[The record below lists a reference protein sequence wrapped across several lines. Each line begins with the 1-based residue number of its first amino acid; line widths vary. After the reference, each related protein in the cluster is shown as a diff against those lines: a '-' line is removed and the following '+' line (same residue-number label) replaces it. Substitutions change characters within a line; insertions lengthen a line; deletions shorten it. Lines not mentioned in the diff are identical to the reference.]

1 MNQKFLVLITFVALI
16 FGCSPNNVKIDA
28 SISKILDSA
37 GVQGSFALLENG
49 SGQFTIANLSRYK
62 DSAYSPLN
70 TFFIIPSLMAL
81 DNGLMT
87 QNASTWVSTDSI
99 GFYQHL
105 IATIGRE
112 ALIKTIDSIHYG
124 KGIVSTNLNE
134 FWRDHSLRI
143 TADEQLGL
151 VKKMFFKELPFQ
163 KRSQEMFKKMISKE
177 DNSNYHLSYIEA
189 ADSLSQISWVIG
201 FVEENTH
208 IYFFVLNTSAPNQL
222 AAPKGASKSA
232 VPLLKTI
239 LLQQGFLKGLR

>member
-1 MNQKFLVLITFVALI
+1 MNQKLLVLITLVALV

-28 SISKILDSA
+28 SISKLMDSA

-49 SGQFTIANLSRYK
+49 SGQFTIANLARYK

-81 DNGLMT
+81 DNGMIT
-87 QNASTWVSTDSI
+87 QNATTWVSTDSI
-99 GFYQHL
+99 AFYQQL
-105 IATIGRE
+105 MSTIGRN
-112 ALIKTIDSIHYG
+112 AILKAIDSIHYG
-124 KGIVSTNLNE
+124 KGMVSANLNE

-151 VKKMFFKELPFQ
+151 IKKMFFKELPFQ
-163 KRSQEMFKKMISKE
+163 KRSQELFKKMISKE
-177 DNSNYHLSYIEA
+177 DNSNYHLSYLA
-189 ADSLSQISWVIG
+189 ATDNMSQMSWVLG
-201 FVEENTH
+201 FVEENKH
-208 IYFFVLNTSAPNQL
+208 IYFFVLNTSASNQL
-222 AAPKGASKSA
+222 PASNGAAKSA

>member
-1 MNQKFLVLITFVALI
+1 MNQKLLVLITFVALF

-28 SISKILDSA
+28 SISKLLDSA

-49 SGQFTIANLSRYK
+49 SGQFTISNLSRYK

-81 DNGLMT
+81 DNGMIS
-87 QNASTWVSTDSI
+87 QNASTWVSAGSI
-99 GFYQHL
+99 AFYQHL
-105 IATIGRE
+105 IVNIGRA

-124 KGIVSTNLNE
+124 KGIVSTNLND
-134 FWRDHSLRI
+134 FWRDNSLRI

-151 VKKMFFKELPFQ
+151 IKKMFFKELPFQ

-177 DNSNYHLSYIEA
+177 DNSNYHLSYMEA
-189 ADSLSQISWVIG
+189 ADSLTQISWVVG
-201 FVEENTH
+201 FVEENKH
-208 IYFFVLNTSAPNQL
+208 IYFFVLNTSASKQGSAPNGTVQ
-222 AAPKGASKSA
+222 SA

>member
-1 MNQKFLVLITFVALI
+1 MNQKLLVLITFVALI

-28 SISKILDSA
+28 SISKLLDSA

-87 QNASTWVSTDSI
+87 HNASTWVSADSI
-99 GFYQHL
+99 SFYQHL
-105 IATIGRE
+105 IATIGR
-112 ALIKTIDSIHYG
+112 APLIKTLDSIHYG
-124 KGIVSTNLNE
+124 KGIVSSNLNE

-151 VKKMFFKELPFQ
+151 IKKMFFKELPFQ

-189 ADSLSQISWVIG
+189 SDSASHHSWVLG
-201 FVEENTH
+201 FEEENKH
-208 IYFFVLNTSAPNQL
+208 IYFFVLNT
-222 AAPKGASKSA
+222 KGRKQGSTNTSPARSS
-232 VPLLKTI
+232 VPLLKKI
-239 LLQQGFLKGLR
+239 LLQQGFLQGLR

>member
-1 MNQKFLVLITFVALI
+1 MNQKLLVLITVVALF

-28 SISKILDSA
+28 AISKLLDSA

-62 DSAYSPLN
+62 DSAYTPLN
-70 TFFIIPSLMAL
+70 TFFIVPSLMAL
-81 DNGLMT
+81 DNGMIS
-87 QNASTWVSTDSI
+87 QNPSTWVSSDSVD
-99 GFYQHL
+99 FYQQL
-105 IATIGRE
+105 ISKLGRATM
-112 ALIKTIDSIHYG
+112 IKTIDTLHYG
-124 KGIVSTNLNE
+124 KGIVSNQLND
-134 FWRDHSLRI
+134 FWRDQSLRI

-151 VKKMFFKELPFQ
+151 IKKMFFKELPFQ

-189 ADSLSQISWVIG
+189 ADSLSQIAWVIG
-201 FVEENTH
+201 FVEENKH
-208 IYFFVLNTSAPNQL
+208 IYFFVLNTTASKQGSAPN
-222 AAPKGASKSA
+222 GAVQSA